1 MNAMVET
8 MQKCIVQIMNKQFDG
23 LYREIAS
30 LKHTIHQQNKS
41 IKKKGT
47 PLSEPIF
54 TKQMNKIAKLLKQK
68 QSSNQIPASVGDV
81 DLNKMM
87 DKIKGQF
94 NELKKDKKIFQ
105 KQVDLVSATGIKTKN
120 KSTRKRSRS
129 PSPFDN
135 IGQYENLF
143 DTDKVTID
151 QIVALPVPPQTK
163 PNPIKQKKETETLS
177 TVNRRNNRKHKEGK
191 VHLTFDYMNDMDWYQ
206 IIQSDSSDD
215 DDERNMSSED
225 VQKLDMLG
233 SI

>member
-30 LKHTIHQQNKS
+30 LQHTIHQQNKS
-41 IKKKGT
+41 MKSKEK

-54 TKQMNKIAKLLKQK
+54 TKQMNKIATLLKQRP
-68 QSSNQIPASVGDV
+68 SSNQIPASLGDNE
-81 DLNKMM
+81 LNKMM

-94 NELKKDKKIFQ
+94 NELKKDKKTFQ
-105 KQVDLVSATGIKTKN
+105 KQVDLVSATGMKTKN
-120 KSTRKRSRS
+120 ESKWKRSRS

-135 IGQYENLF
+135 IGQYESLF

-151 QIVALPVPPQTK
+151 QIVALPVPPETK
-163 PNPIKQKKETETLS
+163 PNPNKQKQETETLS

-215 DDERNMSSED
+215 DERNMSSED